1 MKHNY
6 HSHTV
11 RCGHAVGT
19 EREYIENGIK
29 NGLITIGFSD
39 HSPYTFWKGRDGG
52 LEVNREL
59 ASDYFRTLGLLRQ
72 EYRETHPGIRIPIGL
87 ELEYFPEVFESTL
100 QVIDS
105 CAAVLDSGERVSLEY
120 IILGQHMIGLSS
132 DTPGYTGMPDD
143 SEKRLAAY
151 VSSVIAGMESSRFT
165 YLAHPDLINFTGA
178 DAVYEKH
185 MRDICIAAKELS
197 VPLEINLLGLHEHR
211 NYPNDLFWNMVRETG
226 NLVVMGC
233 DAHAPERVGN
243 PELIAEGEAFAARYG
258 LLVLDE
264 LALKNPLGKQAN

>member
-11 RCGHAVGT
+11 RCGHAIGT
-19 EREYIENGIK
+19 EREYIENGIR

-59 ASDYFRTLGLLRQ
+59 ASDYLFTLGVLRQ
-72 EYRETHPGIRIPIGL
+72 EYRETHPEIRIPIGL

-100 QVIDS
+100 QV
-105 CAAVLDSGERVSLEY
+105 
-120 IILGQHMIGLSS
+120 MIGLSS

-151 VSSVIAGMESSRFT
+151 VSSVIAGMESGRFT

-178 DAVYEKH
+178 DVVYEKH
-185 MRDICIAAKELS
+185 MREICIAAKELS

-243 PELIAEGEAFAARYG
+243 PELIAEGEAFAVRYG
-258 LLVLDE
+258 LEVLDE
-264 LALKNPLGKQAN
+264 LVLRNPLGK